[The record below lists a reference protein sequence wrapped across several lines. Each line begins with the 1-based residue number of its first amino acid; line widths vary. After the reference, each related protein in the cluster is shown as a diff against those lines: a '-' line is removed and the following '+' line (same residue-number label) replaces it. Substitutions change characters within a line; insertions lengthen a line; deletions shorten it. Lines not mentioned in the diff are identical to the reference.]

1 MLPILLLFQN
11 LIHPFSV
18 LNISVVTGLLHFQKP
33 ILPPSLPHLPSQSV
47 SPALLTSYSQM
58 MSLGCFF
65 SESFSDILCTSH
77 SVIHWA
83 ALAASLSES
92 VSATRFTS
100 HSHRNLFPAAL
111 LTSYFLMKLLAYYF
125 LSEFASAT
133 LCTSHSR
140 CHWAATLS
148 ESVSVICTRH
158 SCRHH
163 WLFPAA
169 SQHCKAASCSE
180 FVFRRS
186 FDLIFLCDVT
196 RLLFFQNPN
205 PPLF

>member
-1 MLPILLLFQN
+1 LGYFIFRNRFCHPLYLSLLLILKWCRWAAFFLN
-11 LIHPFSV
+11 PFPTLIP
-18 LNISVVTGLLHFQKP
+18 
-33 ILPPSLPHLPSQSV
+33 
-47 SPALLTSYSQM
+47 
-58 MSLGCFF
+58 
-65 SESFSDILCTSH
+65 
-77 SVIHWA
+77 VIHWA

-100 HSHRNLFPAAL
+100 HSHRNPFPAAL
-111 LTSYFLMKLLAYYF
+111 LTSYFLLMLLAYYF

-140 CHWAATLS
+140 RHWAATLS

-163 WLFPAA
+163 LAVVFQNPFPAA
-169 SQHCKAASCSE
+169 WQHRKAASCSE
-180 FVFRRS
+180 FVFRRF

-196 RLLFFQNPN
+196 WLLFVQNLN
-205 PPLF
+205 PPLFWIHILMWRH